1 MLVLLP
7 FTFCSVQ
14 SIKEPLEF
22 LITPVTGS
30 WQVKHSTLFGMAHWM
45 VEHEALAAVAF
56 VGLSLA
62 LIALF
67 VALERRYMER

>member
-1 MLVLLP
+1 
-7 FTFCSVQ
+7 
-14 SIKEPLEF
+14 
-22 LITPVTGS
+22 
-30 WQVKHSTLFGMAHWM
+30 MAHWM